1 MEPEFS
7 LNRSDDLC
15 NDSANVS
22 GIITVTSSYLIC
34 IVVGS
39 LSVLIMCG
47 NLLVIVSIIYFK
59 QLHTP
64 TNYLILSLA
73 VADLLVGVVVLPFS
87 IILTVTSCWYLED
100 LLYRYYA
107 VCQPLSYR
115 TKMNVHV
122 IVVMILLSWTVSALL
137 GIGITIRGLNEGQS
151 NRCVIFQHTS
161 SAIMGIVFAFY
172 IPAIIMFSIYL
183 KIFIVARRQARS
195 IQNTT
200 CQSRSGA
207 AVSKSERKAT
217 KTLAVVMGVFLICC
231 TPFVLCIT
239 FYSLSNYT
247 IPVPL
252 IETFKWLGW
261 PNSMLNP
268 LVYGFFYRWFRL
280 SFRMIIS
287 GKIFQGLSS
296 WSLNTSILIKKA
308 HQRLF
313 LRKIKKAHLSPQIL
327 VNFYRCTIESILT
340 SCITVWYGNCS
351 VADRKALQRVV
362 KTAQPISGLPLPT
375 IKAVHIKRCLRRARS
390 IATAGT
396 EGQLPPRPQT
406 VYPPPLQEALQ
417 VPALQNQQVQ
427 EQLFPLSHHPLEL
440 YTEVTHLLFC
450 NLPTLMTIF
459 DYL

>member
-1 MEPEFS
+1 CYLSIDNHLCMEPEFS

-22 GIITVTSSYLIC
+22 GITTVISSYLFC

-39 LSVLIMCG
+39 ISVLIMCG
-47 NLLVIVSIIYFK
+47 NLLVIISIIYFK

-64 TNYLILSLA
+64 TNYLILFLA

-100 LLYRYYA
+100 LLCKIRGSFDAFLCVSSILNLCSISVDRYYA

-122 IVVMILLSWTVSALL
+122 IVVMILLSWTVSALI
-137 GIGITIRGLNEGQS
+137 GVGITIHGFNEGQS
-151 NRCVIFQHTS
+151 NRCVLFQNTR

-183 KIFIVARRQARS
+183 KIFIVAQRQARS

-200 CQSRSGA
+200 CQRKKSGA

-261 PNSMLNP
+261 SNSMLNP
-268 LVYGFFYRWFRL
+268 FVYGFFYRWFRS

-287 GKIFQGLSS
+287 GKIFQGDFTNS
-296 WSLNTSILIKKA
+296 K
-308 HQRLF
+308 LF
-313 LRKIKKAHLSPQIL
+313 
-327 VNFYRCTIESILT
+327 
-340 SCITVWYGNCS
+340 
-351 VADRKALQRVV
+351 
-362 KTAQPISGLPLPT
+362 
-375 IKAVHIKRCLRRARS
+375 
-390 IATAGT
+390 
-396 EGQLPPRPQT
+396 
-406 VYPPPLQEALQ
+406 
-417 VPALQNQQVQ
+417 
-427 EQLFPLSHHPLEL
+427 
-440 YTEVTHLLFC
+440 
-450 NLPTLMTIF
+450 
-459 DYL
+459 